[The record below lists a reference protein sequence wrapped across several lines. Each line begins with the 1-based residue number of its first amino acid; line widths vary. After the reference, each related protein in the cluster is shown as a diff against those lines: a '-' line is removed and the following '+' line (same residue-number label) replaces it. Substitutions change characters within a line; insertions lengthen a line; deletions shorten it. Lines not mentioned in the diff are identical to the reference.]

1 MDVPLAATHHLRN
14 AINTGKGIPREVL
27 ERYEIPIVAS
37 ALKLYLLELPD
48 SLVSNQVYE
57 IIKTIYSTPDSST
70 SSETRI
76 SVLQNTLGQLRLAN
90 IATLDALTTH
100 FTRLIELTSAE
111 EDYISSLAT
120 NLAPC
125 ILRPRTDTSLT
136 LHEKHSYRLVRDLFA
151 HKEAIFGELKRASA
165 LSHTPSGGKAATAA
179 RDRAISTDESNR
191 RANMEARAR
200 AIASKSR
207 AASPAPHANGR
218 SHRRDKSVD
227 PPATRFPIHATSPTN
242 ADARRAVKHTS
253 LEVPPDNASPIV
265 GRSEVNHLQNGL
277 PTTSTI
283 QEHMSLAS
291 QETSPPSTSHTINTN
306 VSSMTSPS
314 EDTNVSLPIGRQ
326 EPSGRTANSRF
337 PPRKAGG
344 HGSLGHNRMSGGT
357 IGSLEHRDSVGSEHG
372 VSLADRGVQLSDKP
386 MDD

>member
-1 MDVPLAATHHLRN
+1 MPLAATHHLRN

-27 ERYEIPIVAS
+27 ERYEVPIVAS

-165 LSHTPSGGKAATAA
+165 LSHTPSGGKTAA
-179 RDRAISTDESNR
+179 AAHRDRAISTDESNR

-218 SHRRDKSVD
+218 GHRRDKSVD
-227 PPATRFPIHATSPTN
+227 PPATRFPIQTTSPTN

-253 LEVPPDNASPIV
+253 LEVPPDTGSPIV
-265 GRSEVNHLQNGL
+265 GRSEASHLHNGV
-277 PTTSTI
+277 PAPSTI
-283 QEHMSLAS
+283 PEYGSLAS
-291 QETSPPSTSHTINTN
+291 QDASPPSTSHTNHSN
-306 VSSMTSPS
+306 VSSMTSAPDDVNGS
-314 EDTNVSLPIGRQ
+314 TSAERRESA
-326 EPSGRTANSRF
+326 SSRTAASRF

-357 IGSLEHRDSVGSEHG
+357 VGSLDHRDSMSSEKG
-372 VSLADRGVQLSDKP
+372 VSLLDRGVQLSDKP